1 MTNQLFTYGSRTFE
15 VICDTDADVKRLQKL
30 LSNTLM
36 IGGLVKLETTEGTVH
51 VGLPTG
57 VEIILTPKR

>member
-1 MTNQLFTYGSRTFE
+1 MTNQLLTYGSRTFE
-15 VICDTDADVKRLQKL
+15 VICGTDADVRKLQKL

-51 VGLPTG
+51 VGFPTG
-57 VEIILTPKR
+57 VEIILTPKG